1 KRKMGDNDRIN
12 IDLNCYYSINGYQH
26 YTRTFNVFNGDKVRT
41 RLIPQVRAGLPVGLT
56 NANFRLRRYF
66 PTVGDYFVIMNPDSD
81 IYDHFSANPNQD
93 IVHIIVELLPTSH

>member
-1 KRKMGDNDRIN
+1 
-12 IDLNCYYSINGYQH
+12 GYQH

-66 PTVGDYFVIMNPDSD
+66 PNVGDYFVIMKPDSD
-81 IYDHFSANPNQD
+81 IYDHFSASPNQD
-93 IVHIIVELLPTSH
+93 VVHIIVELLPTPH